1 VKLFTSF
8 FIFRYTFNV
17 KINSSFIKISIFF
30 IFSIL
35 ITIPTITFSQA
46 SKTVD
51 FLNQEKEY
59 LNNSPQALMAAT
71 VVAQSQG
78 ELDAY
83 VVNNA
88 LLDETYVT
96 GDISMRLEIF
106 AITAFNEDR
115 QIDKFAFY
123 LTNVLIE
130 DNLAIKDNQ
139 GNLSIFM
146 NLTLNQSITS
156 STELTYRIPFVSVY
170 DVQSYLIFFEYSQW
184 QSSLETPL
192 LFESISIEY
201 EVENGQLNST
211 LFIPNSTFESFQL
224 QDYQPSIVYQN
235 NYLTN
240 EDIFYDANLMLQF
253 KSFWYYD
260 IYFVGGE
267 LIILAGLF
275 WFIFIFPLQK
285 KSKNSNNLS
294 A

>member
-1 VKLFTSF
+1 
-8 FIFRYTFNV
+8 V
-17 KINSSFIKISIFF
+17 KINLSFIKVSIFF
-30 IFSIL
+30 SFSIL
-35 ITIPTITFSQA
+35 ITILTITISQA
-46 SKTVD
+46 YKTVD
-51 FLNQEKEY
+51 FLNQEKEF
-59 LNNSPQALMAAT
+59 LKNSPQALMAAT
-71 VVAQSQG
+71 VIAQSQG

-83 VVNNA
+83 VLNDA
-88 LLDETYVT
+88 LLNETYVT
-96 GDISMRLEIF
+96 GDISMRLEMF

-115 QIDKFAFY
+115 RIDKFAFY

-130 DNLAIKDNQ
+130 DKLAIKDNQ

-156 STELTYRIPFVSVY
+156 STELTYQIPFVSVY
-170 DVQSYLIFFEYSQW
+170 DVQTYLIFFEYSQW

-201 EVENGQLNST
+201 EIENGLLNTT
-211 LFIPNSTFESFQL
+211 LFIPHSTFESFQL

-240 EDIFYDANLMLQF
+240 EDIFYDANLMFQF

-260 IYFVGGE
+260 IYFLSGE
-267 LIILAGLF
+267 IIILAGFF

-285 KSKNSNNLS
+285 KSKKF
-294 A
+294 

>member
-1 VKLFTSF
+1 MKLFTSF

>member
-1 VKLFTSF
+1 MKLFTSF

-130 DNLAIKDNQ
+130 ENLAIKDNQ

-201 EVENGQLNST
+201 EVENGLLNST

-260 IYFVGGE
+260 IYFLGGE
-267 LIILAGLF
+267 LIILAGFF
-275 WFIFIFPLQK
+275 WLIFIFPLQK

>member
-1 VKLFTSF
+1 M
-8 FIFRYTFNV
+8 

-170 DVQSYLIFFEYSQW
+170 DVQTYLIFFEYSQW

-201 EVENGQLNST
+201 EVENGLLNST

-235 NYLTN
+235 NYLTS

-260 IYFVGGE
+260 IYFLGGE
-267 LIILAGLF
+267 IIILAGLF

>member
-1 VKLFTSF
+1 MKKQNWSMLFF
-8 FIFRYTFNV
+8 L
-17 KINSSFIKISIFF
+17 SIA
-30 IFSIL
+30 IL
-35 ITIPTITFSQA
+35 MTPLVITFSQA

-106 AITAFNEDR
+106 ALTAFNEDR
-115 QIDKFAFY
+115 RIDKFAFY

-184 QSSLETPL
+184 QNSLENPL

-201 EVENGQLNST
+201 EVENGLLNST

-224 QDYQPSIVYQN
+224 QDYQPSFFYQN
-235 NYLTN
+235 NYLTS

-253 KSFWYYD
+253 KGFWYYD
-260 IYFVGGE
+260 IYFLGGE
-267 LIILAGLF
+267 IIILAGLF

>member
-1 VKLFTSF
+1 M
-8 FIFRYTFNV
+8 

-201 EVENGQLNST
+201 EVENGLLNST

-260 IYFVGGE
+260 IYFIGGE

>member
-1 VKLFTSF
+1 
-8 FIFRYTFNV
+8 V

-201 EVENGQLNST
+201 EVENGLLNST

-260 IYFVGGE
+260 IYFLGGE
-267 LIILAGLF
+267 LTILAGLF

-285 KSKNSNNLS
+285 KSKDSNNLS

>member
-1 VKLFTSF
+1 M
-8 FIFRYTFNV
+8 

-96 GDISMRLEIF
+96 GDIFMRLEIF

-201 EVENGQLNST
+201 EVENGLLNST

-260 IYFVGGE
+260 IYFLGGE
-267 LIILAGLF
+267 LTILAGLF

>member
-1 VKLFTSF
+1 M
-8 FIFRYTFNV
+8 

-201 EVENGQLNST
+201 EVENGLLNST

>member
-1 VKLFTSF
+1 M
-8 FIFRYTFNV
+8 

>member
-1 VKLFTSF
+1 
-8 FIFRYTFNV
+8 V

-201 EVENGQLNST
+201 EVENGLLNST

>member
-1 VKLFTSF
+1 M
-8 FIFRYTFNV
+8 

-130 DNLAIKDNQ
+130 ENLAIKDNQ

-201 EVENGQLNST
+201 EVENGLLNST

-260 IYFVGGE
+260 IYFLGGE
-267 LIILAGLF
+267 LIILAGFF
-275 WFIFIFPLQK
+275 WLIFIFPLQK

>member
-1 VKLFTSF
+1 MKLFTSF

-260 IYFVGGE
+260 IYFLGGE
-267 LIILAGLF
+267 LTILAGLF

>member
-1 VKLFTSF
+1 MVVIQISDMYNKYAKFTF
-8 FIFRYTFNV
+8 FIL
-17 KINSSFIKISIFF
+17 ISI
-30 IFSIL
+30 I
-35 ITIPTITFSQA
+35 ITPVVITFSQA

-51 FLNQEKEY
+51 LLNQQKMY
-59 LNNSPQALMAAT
+59 LINYPQALMAAT
-71 VVAQSQG
+71 VIAQSQG

-83 VVNNA
+83 VVNDA
-88 LLDETYVT
+88 LLNETYVT
-96 GDISMRLEIF
+96 GDISMRLEMF

-115 QIDKFAFY
+115 RIDKFAFY

-156 STELTYRIPFVSVY
+156 STELTFQIPFVSVY
-170 DVQSYLIFFEYSQW
+170 DVQTYLIFFEYSQW

-201 EVENGQLNST
+201 KVENGLLNST

-235 NYLTN
+235 NYLTS

-260 IYFVGGE
+260 IYFLGGE
-267 LIILAGLF
+267 IIILAGLF
-275 WFIFIFPLQK
+275 WFIFILPLQK

>member
-1 VKLFTSF
+1 MKKQNWSMLFF
-8 FIFRYTFNV
+8 L
-17 KINSSFIKISIFF
+17 SIA
-30 IFSIL
+30 IL
-35 ITIPTITFSQA
+35 MTPLVITFSQA

-96 GDISMRLEIF
+96 GDISMQLEIF

-201 EVENGQLNST
+201 EVENGLLNST

-260 IYFVGGE
+260 IYFLGGE
-267 LIILAGLF
+267 LTILAGLF

>member
-1 VKLFTSF
+1 MF
-8 FIFRYTFNV
+8 FLVI
-17 KINSSFIKISIFF
+17 SSLST
-30 IFSIL
+30 IL
-35 ITIPTITFSQA
+35 IVTFSQA

-51 FLNQEKEY
+51 FLNQQKEY
-59 LNNSPQALMAAT
+59 LINSPQALMAAT

-201 EVENGQLNST
+201 EVENGLLNST

-224 QDYQPSIVYQN
+224 QDYQPSILYQN
-235 NYLTN
+235 NYLTS
-240 EDIFYDANLMLQF
+240 EDIFYDGNLMLQF

-260 IYFVGGE
+260 IYFLGGE
-267 LIILAGLF
+267 IIILAGLF

>member
-1 VKLFTSF
+1 M
-8 FIFRYTFNV
+8 

-35 ITIPTITFSQA
+35 ITTPTITFSQA

-201 EVENGQLNST
+201 EVENGLLNST

-260 IYFVGGE
+260 IYFLGGE
-267 LIILAGLF
+267 LTILAGLF

>member
-1 VKLFTSF
+1 MIKFKHIYIKLMF
-8 FIFRYTFNV
+8 FLVI
-17 KINSSFIKISIFF
+17 SSLST
-30 IFSIL
+30 IL
-35 ITIPTITFSQA
+35 IVTFSQA

-51 FLNQEKEY
+51 FLNQQKEY
-59 LNNSPQALMAAT
+59 LINSPQALMAAT

-78 ELDAY
+78 ELDSY

-201 EVENGQLNST
+201 EVENGLLNST

-224 QDYQPSIVYQN
+224 QDYQPSILYQN
-235 NYLTN
+235 NYLTS
-240 EDIFYDANLMLQF
+240 EDIFYDGNLMLQF

-260 IYFVGGE
+260 IYFLGGE
-267 LIILAGLF
+267 IIILAGLF

>member
-1 VKLFTSF
+1 
-8 FIFRYTFNV
+8 
-17 KINSSFIKISIFF
+17 
-30 IFSIL
+30 
-35 ITIPTITFSQA
+35 
-46 SKTVD
+46 
-51 FLNQEKEY
+51 
-59 LNNSPQALMAAT
+59 
-71 VVAQSQG
+71 
-78 ELDAY
+78 
-83 VVNNA
+83 
-88 LLDETYVT
+88 
-96 GDISMRLEIF
+96 
-106 AITAFNEDR
+106 
-115 QIDKFAFY
+115 
-123 LTNVLIE
+123 
-130 DNLAIKDNQ
+130 
-139 GNLSIFM
+139 M

-201 EVENGQLNST
+201 EVENGLLNST

-260 IYFVGGE
+260 IYFLGGE
-267 LIILAGLF
+267 LTILAGLF

>member
-1 VKLFTSF
+1 M
-8 FIFRYTFNV
+8 

-260 IYFVGGE
+260 IYFLGGE
-267 LIILAGLF
+267 LTILAGLF

>member
-96 GDISMRLEIF
+96 GDIFMRLEIF

-201 EVENGQLNST
+201 EVENGLLNST

-260 IYFVGGE
+260 IYFLGGE
-267 LIILAGLF
+267 LTILAGLF

>member
-1 VKLFTSF
+1 M
-8 FIFRYTFNV
+8 

-201 EVENGQLNST
+201 EVENGLLNST

-260 IYFVGGE
+260 IYFLGGE
-267 LIILAGLF
+267 LIILAGFF
-275 WFIFIFPLQK
+275 WLIFIFPLQK

>member
-1 VKLFTSF
+1 M
-8 FIFRYTFNV
+8 

-201 EVENGQLNST
+201 EVENGLLNST

-260 IYFVGGE
+260 IYFLGGE
-267 LIILAGLF
+267 LTILAGLF